1 MLSVYSQLWTN
12 FDQLALDGGAWR
24 LGLGFCR
31 DGLIVHLDRVWGK
44 CGYVS
49 VICLVAVL
57 TALRVVC
64 LAS

>member
-31 DGLIVHLDRVWGK
+31 DGLVVHLDRVG
-44 CGYVS
+44 VS
-49 VICLVAVL
+49 VVMFLSFAW
-57 TALRVVC
+57 
-64 LAS
+64 